1 MVRRAAWAAGALLSL
16 ASGCSDNVTVDA
28 TALLVVVEADPEMR
42 TRGDVVTVTVR
53 RVRTGGLGMVLSTA
67 QFRPG
72 AAGWPFTFVV
82 QAQEPSAGVEVLAE
96 MTGMGGST
104 PISVARAITS
114 YTANRTLVLPLM
126 LWGGCTPMRCGALAT
141 CQRPTMDGRVAAED
155 CASAIVP
162 PGMLTTYTPGTT
174 VGACGMMQ
182 YRYGATCRTFPAP
195 MGDGGT

>member
-16 ASGCSDNVTVDA
+16 TSGCSDHVTVDA

-72 AAGWPFTFVV
+72 AVGWPFTFVV
-82 QAQEPSAGVEVLAE
+82 QAQDPGVSVEVQAE
-96 MTGMGGST
+96 MTGTGGST
-104 PISVARAITS
+104 PISVARAMTS

-162 PGMLTTYTPGTT
+162 PGMLTTFTPGTT